1 MMNQMRLILAALAR
15 LGPQRLLLLAAAGLM
30 VMTLLGVATYYL
42 NRPAREVLYTGLETD
57 DVNRIGAALSEA
69 GIAYDVSVS
78 GNAVLVDFGRTA
90 EARMILAEK
99 GLPKSDKSGYELFD
113 QMGSL
118 GLTSFMQQMTRV
130 RALEGEL
137 GRTIQLLEGI
147 RSARVHLGLK
157 NEGTFRT
164 KSDQPSAS
172 VVIKTS
178 ETAKQSLAG
187 SVRQIVAAAIPG
199 LKAEHVTVMT
209 TDGEVLVSGGD
220 PSGQEPDRKLELEI
234 KIAEEARLSAERA
247 LIAIVGANN
256 LRVSVTAKLN
266 ADRRQV
272 TETQFDPDSRVER
285 SVKTLRETN
294 ENQNSTGA
302 EQVSVAQN
310 IPQETASGA
319 SSDNSREKKERKEET
334 ANYEVNSKQLAT
346 ESVGYTVERLS
357 MAVLL
362 NKRALAVQQDGSQ
375 DPAALAAHIQEI
387 EQLVKSAIG
396 FDSAR
401 GDSMRILATDFVT
414 TDEPPAESMASP
426 VMDTLMGHLG
436 TIINAVSLIVG
447 FVVVIMFGLRPAVQ
461 AIVNGPATQGRI
473 GGATT
478 ATLSGSD
485 REQADAALSK
495 LQAVGQDTARSSA
508 KDKLNKAVEGDV
520 DRAAKVLKQWIDQ
533 PGQATR

>member
-1 MMNQMRLILAALAR
+1 MNQVRSILAALAR
-15 LGPQRLLLLAAAGLM
+15 LGAQRLMLLAVSGLV

-69 GIAYDVSVS
+69 GIAYDVSVA

-118 GLTSFMQQMTRV
+118 GLTSFMQQVTRV

-137 GRTIQLLEGI
+137 ARTIQLLEGI

-178 ETAKQSLAG
+178 DAAKQTLAD

-199 LKAEHVTVMT
+199 LRAEQVTVMT

-220 PSGQEPDRKLELEI
+220 PAGQEPDRKLELEI

-247 LIAIVGANN
+247 LTAIVGANN

-266 ADRRQV
+266 ADKRQV

-294 ENQNSTGA
+294 ENQNSSGT

-310 IPQETASGA
+310 IPQETAPGGA
-319 SSDNSREKKERKEET
+319 GDSSREKKERKEET
-334 ANYEVNSKQLAT
+334 ANYEVNSKQLAV

-362 NKRALAVQQDGSQ
+362 NKRALL
-375 DPAALAAHIQEI
+375 PAEGGTADEAAIATQISEI

-401 GDSMRILATDFVT
+401 GDNMRIWATDFAI
-414 TDEPPAESMASP
+414 AEDLALPDDSSP
-426 VMDTLMGHLG
+426 VLDTLMGHLG
-436 TIINAVSLIVG
+436 TIINAVGLVIGFIVI
-447 FVVVIMFGLRPAVQ
+447 VMLGLRPAVQ
-461 AIVNGPATQGRI
+461 AIVNGPAAQARI
-473 GGATT
+473 GGTDNA
-478 ATLSGSD
+478 AFPSMGSGLDDQSISMAQVQIPD
-485 REQADAALSK
+485 SSK
-495 LQAVGQDTARSSA
+495 QSA
-508 KDKLNKAVEGDV
+508 KDKLNRVVERDV
-520 DRAAKVLKQWIDQ
+520 DRAAQVLKQWIDQ
-533 PGQATR
+533 PGRTTS